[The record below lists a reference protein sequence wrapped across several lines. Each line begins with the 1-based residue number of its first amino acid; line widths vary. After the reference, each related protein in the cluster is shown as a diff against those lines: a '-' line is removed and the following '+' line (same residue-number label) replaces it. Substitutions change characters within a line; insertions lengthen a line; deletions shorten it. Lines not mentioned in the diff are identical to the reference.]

1 MSKIAVIDSG
11 FGGLTVLSALKRVLP
26 GEDYIYYGDSAHA
39 PYGEK
44 TPEELRRLN
53 KEICKRLLSRDDI
66 KCFVVACNTTTS
78 EALDKIKEDFP
89 EHDFVG
95 IEPAVD
101 WAAEEMPGKNI
112 LVLATTATINGEKLK
127 KRIAKLNDRAHITA
141 LAAPGIV
148 PYVESGRTETRE
160 FTDYL
165 ERLTEKYRKD
175 TDAVVLGCTHFPFV
189 REKLKACFDKN
200 ISFYDAAILVAERV
214 KGLLTEKKEINE
226 TVAEGSI
233 DFLNSDASKIEN
245 EEKLLN
251 ELLKRDSTKA
261 YEYK

>member
-1 MSKIAVIDSG
+1 MAYGIWVHQSMSKIAVIDSG

-26 GEDYIYYGDSAHA
+26 CEDYIYYGDSAHA

-44 TPEELRRLN
+44 TPEELRELN
-53 KEICKRLLSRDDI
+53 KEVCTKLLSRDDI

-89 EHDFVG
+89 EQDFVG

-101 WAAEEMPGKNI
+101 WAVEEMPGKNI

-127 KRIAKLNDRAHITA
+127 KRIAKLKSRAHITA

-148 PYVESGRTETRE
+148 PYVENGRTDTEV

-165 ERLTEKYRKD
+165 RMLTEKYRGD
-175 TDAVVLGCTHFPFV
+175 TDAVVLGCTHFPFIKD
-189 REKLKACFDKN
+189 KLKACFDKS

-214 KGLLTEKKEINE
+214 KKLLEEKAEINE
-226 TVAEGSI
+226 AGENGNIV
-233 DFLNSDASKIEN
+233 FLNSDESKIEA
-245 EEKLLN
+245 EEELLN
-251 ELLKRDSTKA
+251 QLL
-261 YEYK
+261 